1 MTFSFPILFPD
12 STVFKPSKTCS
23 NLLFVLDTLQG
34 TIPDIKKNQEALSE
48 TQTVI
53 SAALD
58 RLSSYNYLQ
67 TFFACAMCFFVIS
80 PIFFPVTQHSPLSLH
95 HAAGKILYLFRLVT
109 TVILSGYF
117 FYLIFDTRL
126 EYSAYKSVKQM
137 IDIQLKQISPR
148 KRMKGNSCL

>member
-80 PIFFPVTQHSPLSLH
+80 PIFFPVTQHSLLSLH

-109 TVILSGYF
+109 TIILSGYF

-126 EYSAYKSVKQM
+126 EYSAYKSVQQM

>member
-1 MTFSFPILFPD
+1 MDTALLVHWFNLF
-12 STVFKPSKTCS
+12 
-23 NLLFVLDTLQG
+23 FVLDTSQA
-34 TIPDIKKNQEALSE
+34 TIPDIKKSQEALSE

-53 SAALD
+53 SATLD
-58 RLSSYNYLQ
+58 SLSSHNYLQ

-80 PIFFPVTQHSPLSLH
+80 PIFFPATLHSPLSLH
-95 HAAGKILYLFRLVT
+95 HAVGKILYLFRLVT

-117 FYLIFDTRL
+117 FYLIFNTRL
-126 EYSAYKSVKQM
+126 EYSAYKSVQQL